1 MDRVADTSNAG
12 TGPGSVPRLLPS
24 WHQSIK
30 GEARVV
36 NGRTTRCA
44 LSGEFLTGIE
54 YRKLQ
59 KMLDALP
66 DAHGAEE
73 CQKLPGFVLADIPGV
88 T

>member
-1 MDRVADTSNAG
+1 MDRVADTNNSG

-30 GEARVV
+30 GEAGVV
-36 NGRTTRCA
+36 NGRSARHR
-44 LSGEFLTGIE
+44 LSGGFLTGLE

-66 DAHGAEE
+66 DTHGVEE
-73 CQKLPGFVLADIPGV
+73 CKKFPGFVLADIPGGA
-88 T
+88 

>member
-1 MDRVADTSNAG
+1 MDRVADTNNSG

-44 LSGEFLTGIE
+44 LSGEFLTGIK

-59 KMLDALP
+59 KML